1 MIRNSLKKIHIR
13 SKVRRWKNKYHANTN
28 QKKVGVA
35 ILISGKAEIKS
46 KETNKNKFRDKEEHS
61 IMMTE

>member
-1 MIRNSLKKIHIR
+1 MIGHSLKKIHIR
-13 SKVRRWKNKYHANTN
+13 SNVRRWKNKYHANTN

-35 ILISGKAEIKS
+35 ILISGRAEIKS